1 MYFFG
6 LKDDPKG
13 LEKKNKIKEAKK
25 KSRKPHMMEGTDF
38 PP

>member
-13 LEKKNKIKEAKK
+13 LEKKKKKVKIKEDKK
-25 KSRKPHMMEGTDF
+25 KKKAGNPI
-38 PP
+38 